1 MTIVLLAVP
10 LLIDM
15 AAIASWRGGYRYGAL
30 IPLPFLLLA
39 FAVDVNSVLQ
49 GGNLSGLL
57 TLFATVPT
65 LLLLLALAVAQSFG
79 KPSATERQA
88 LSKQLSWAALAV
100 LVIIAVAVV
109 TYVLLLGQ

>member
-1 MTIVLLAVP
+1 MSIILLAIP
-10 LLIDM
+10 LLIDVM
-15 AAIASWRGGYRYGAL
+15 AIWQWRGGYRYGAL
-30 IPLPFLLLA
+30 IPLPFLLLV

-65 LLLLLALAVAQSFG
+65 LLFLLSLAVAQSFG
-79 KPSATERQA
+79 KRASTERDS
-88 LSKQLSWAALAV
+88 LSKRLSWVALAV

-109 TYVLLLGQ
+109 TYVLLPGQ